1 VVAVALL
8 AVLLAISI
16 TVNLVILFC
25 HLLLRRT
32 HSTGA
37 GRKRNVEQLYEEVA
51 ESQVG
56 GEVVLKDNEA
66 YGQRVHPPTHNSRL

>member
-1 VVAVALL
+1 MGMALL

-16 TVNLVILFC
+16 TVNLVILFY

-32 HSTGA
+32 HNTGA
-37 GRKRNVEQLYEEVA
+37 DGNGNVEQEYEEVV

-56 GEVVLKDNEA
+56 AVVLKENEA
-66 YGQRVHPPTHNSRL
+66 YGQCVHPPSHSTRL

>member
-1 VVAVALL
+1 MAVVLL

-16 TVNLVILFC
+16 TVNLVILFR

-32 HSTGA
+32 HGTGA
-37 GRKRNVEQLYEEVA
+37 ERNANVEQLYEEVA

-56 GEVVLKDNEA
+56 AVVLKDNEA
-66 YGQRVHPPTHNSRL
+66 YGQRIHPPTHNSRL